1 MALGRSLLW
10 PLIHIWNH
18 HIIMQIAQDYQC
30 SPTKDI
36 CSHAQHALRI
46 SKQDYIDLQM
56 QSNGNISKLENNT
69 TLKILGTKI

>member
-1 MALGRSLLW
+1 
-10 PLIHIWNH
+10 
-18 HIIMQIAQDYQC
+18 MQIAQDYQC